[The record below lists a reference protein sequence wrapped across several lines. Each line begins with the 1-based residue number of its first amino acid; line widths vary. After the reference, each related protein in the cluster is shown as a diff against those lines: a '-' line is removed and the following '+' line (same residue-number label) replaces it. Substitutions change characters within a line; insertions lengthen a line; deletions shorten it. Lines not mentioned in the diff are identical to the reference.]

1 MTTPGPARAE
11 HPEVPPPTGDAV
23 PIVAEP
29 DRAVA
34 ERTGPRDD
42 ADHAD
47 DADDADHADH
57 ARKAYADAERADTV
71 ENEAEAAHR
80 HHG

>member
-23 PIVAEP
+23 PIVTEP
-29 DRAVA
+29 DSAAA

-42 ADHAD
+42 ADHV
-47 DADDADHADH
+47 
-57 ARKAYADAERADTV
+57 RQTYADAERADI
-71 ENEAEAAHR
+71 AEDETQAARR

>member
-29 DRAVA
+29 DRAAA

-42 ADHAD
+42 AEHAGQ
-47 DADDADHADH
+47 
-57 ARKAYADAERADTV
+57 AYADAERADIA
-71 ENEAEAAHR
+71 EDEAEAARR